1 MTPSPPADEPR
12 PMFLLPRAAA
22 TLTGLSPRALH
33 RAVQR
38 GALQAVRRCSR
49 LRTPR
54 EAFEEWI
61 ETSRVEPGEP
71 APPRPPV
78 PPPPP
83 PQPPPAGSFRHLL
96 AARNGR
102 R

>member
-1 MTPSPPADEPR
+1 MTPR
-12 PMFLLPRAAA
+12 FLLPSEAAE
-22 TLTGLSPRALH
+22 LVGLSPRAIY

-38 GALQAVRRCSR
+38 GELEAVRLCSR
-49 LRTPR
+49 IRIPR
-54 EAFEEWI
+54 EAFEKWI
-61 ETSRVEPGEP
+61 ENSRVEPGEP

-83 PQPPPAGSFRHLL
+83 PEPPPAGSFRALL
-96 AARNGR
+96 AQRNGR